1 MWFARLFGGRP
12 DEGKDDEQPT
22 ATPVVRPASSAAV
35 TRPPAQPPVKGQ
47 NGKPSP
53 KGKGFD
59 PYNSGSFERRNA
71 WERIGRR

>member
-12 DEGKDDEQPT
+12 DDGEDDEQPT
-22 ATPVVRPASSAAV
+22 ATPVVRPATSGAV
-35 TRPPAQPPVKGQ
+35 TRPPAPVKSQ
-47 NGKPSP
+47 AKVVP